1 MQNIV
6 QRSGFGAAR
15 VYETAVAIDD
25 GFIYFLIKSYREN
38 MRITV
43 DIEDQKLDAVLK
55 WTRQTKKSPAVAA
68 AIDEFLEQK
77 RRQAFLE
84 KVLAGKTNYAM
95 NNEKVESLARLEER

>member
-1 MQNIV
+1 LISNV
-6 QRSGFGAAR
+6 TR
-15 VYETAVAIDD
+15 VYETAVVIDY
-25 GFIYFLIKSYREN
+25 GFIYFLIKSYRKN

-95 NNEKVESLARLEER
+95 SNEKVESLARLEE